1 MLCLLA
7 LCVRPPLRTSM
18 LTAGCLP
25 MVVRRMISL
34 RFLNF
39 RSRGYGASPQTIEHN
54 VRWLAQ
60 QETANIALTVE
71 TFLQRKIVVKSVA
84 SADEK
89 LAVFQK
95 QLVEDFSAA
104 LGVGQG
110 EAWFAQH
117 IAPVAARLR
126 AELLASGR

>member
-1 MLCLLA
+1 
-7 LCVRPPLRTSM
+7 M
-18 LTAGCLP
+18 LTAGRLP

-104 LGVGQG
+104 LGAGQG

-117 IAPVAARLR
+117 VAPAAARLR